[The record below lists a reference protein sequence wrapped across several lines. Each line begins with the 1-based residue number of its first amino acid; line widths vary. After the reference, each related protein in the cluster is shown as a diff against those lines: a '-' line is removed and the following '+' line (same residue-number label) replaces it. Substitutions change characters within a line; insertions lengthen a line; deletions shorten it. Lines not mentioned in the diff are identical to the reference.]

1 MSSLSPEQRFS
12 DRVENY
18 VRFRPG
24 YPDAAFEWL
33 RSQTGLGP
41 ESIVADIGSGTGI
54 SATPFLRLGCTVFCV
69 EPNAEMRAAAE
80 RLLGGFAG
88 FHSVEGTAEA
98 TTLRDHSVDCVL
110 AAQAFHWF
118 NVPPTRTEFTR
129 ILKPSGW
136 LALMWNVRRL
146 DSTPFLRAYENLLL
160 TYATDYTQVRH
171 ENVGDQELRRFF
183 LDGSYVTHSVPNE
196 QRFDFDGLKG
206 RLLSSSYAPAEGK
219 PVHEPMLAELA
230 SIFDRY
236 ATDGRVS
243 FEYDTQIHLGH

>member
-12 DRVENY
+12 NRVENY

-24 YPDAAFEWL
+24 YPDVAIEWL

-41 ESIVADIGSGTGI
+41 GSIIADIGSGTGI
-54 SATPFLRLGCTVFCV
+54 SAVPFLRLGYTVFCV
-69 EPNAEMRAAAE
+69 EPNAEMRGAAE

-88 FHSVEGTAEA
+88 FHSVEGFAEA
-98 TTLRDHSVDCVL
+98 TTLGIHSVDCVL

-118 NVPPTRTEFTR
+118 DVPPTRTEFSR
-129 ILKPSGW
+129 ILKHSGW

-171 ENVGDQELRRFF
+171 ENVRDPELRRFF
-183 LDGSYVTHSVPNE
+183 IDGSYVTHSVPNE
-196 QRFDFDGLKG
+196 QRFDLDGLKG
-206 RLLSSSYAPAEGK
+206 RLLSSSYAPAEGQ
-219 PVHEPMLAELA
+219 PGHEPMLDELA
-230 SIFDRY
+230 TLFDRY
-236 ATDGRVS
+236 ATDGHVS
-243 FEYDTQIHLGH
+243 FEYDTRIHLGH